1 MLRRGVTLEKGGGQ
15 LLEAQVV
22 RSVLAFGKLLE
33 HDFALLCELVRKESC
48 VEIHI
53 REHFHALCGV
63 NIARQRVVTGAALC
77 GVGVYL
83 RAEGIDFVCDVE
95 GGALFRAL
103 EKHVLQ
109 KMRDATLLRTLVN
122 GARLH
127 ENAHRRGAH
136 GGVRSHNQPQTA
148 VESYHFTHGAIIPHI
163 DGRAIIICNMSERR
177 FRLVISNIIICTVLA
192 VVLTSAIVMLNPDT
206 PVSVEVNSA
215 IYEGNPES
223 GRVALMFNVYEGTEY
238 VEKIAALF
246 SERGWNT
253 TFFVGGKWAERNGDT
268 LLRLAADG
276 FELGNHGYLHRDHA
290 TLGMQANRDEI
301 LLTERLMKATL
312 KGLDPAAIDAA
323 VPPLFAP
330 PSGSMGDNMF
340 RVCEA
345 LGYKVVMWTRDT
357 IDWRDHDAK
366 LIATRALDGI
376 KAGDLI
382 LMHPTEKT
390 VEALPAILDKIAA
403 AGLVADTVTATIAAT
418 ADLP

>member
-1 MLRRGVTLEKGGGQ
+1 M
-15 LLEAQVV
+15 
-22 RSVLAFGKLLE
+22 
-33 HDFALLCELVRKESC
+33 
-48 VEIHI
+48 
-53 REHFHALCGV
+53 
-63 NIARQRVVTGAALC
+63 
-77 GVGVYL
+77 
-83 RAEGIDFVCDVE
+83 
-95 GGALFRAL
+95 
-103 EKHVLQ
+103 
-109 KMRDATLLRTLVN
+109 
-122 GARLH
+122 
-127 ENAHRRGAH
+127 
-136 GGVRSHNQPQTA
+136 
-148 VESYHFTHGAIIPHI
+148 
-163 DGRAIIICNMSERR
+163 
-177 FRLVISNIIICTVLA
+177 ISNIIICTVLA

-357 IDWRDHDAK
+357 IDWRDRDSSLVLK
-366 LIATRALDGI
+366 RATQGTQ
-376 KAGDLI
+376 KGEFI
-382 LMHPTEKT
+382 LMHPTAHTLAVLEEIVQYYLKKDMRPVT
-390 VEALPAILDKIAA
+390 VGEMLERI
-403 AGLVADTVTATIAAT
+403 
-418 ADLP
+418 

>member
-1 MLRRGVTLEKGGGQ
+1 
-15 LLEAQVV
+15 
-22 RSVLAFGKLLE
+22 
-33 HDFALLCELVRKESC
+33 
-48 VEIHI
+48 
-53 REHFHALCGV
+53 
-63 NIARQRVVTGAALC
+63 
-77 GVGVYL
+77 
-83 RAEGIDFVCDVE
+83 
-95 GGALFRAL
+95 
-103 EKHVLQ
+103 
-109 KMRDATLLRTLVN
+109 
-122 GARLH
+122 
-127 ENAHRRGAH
+127 
-136 GGVRSHNQPQTA
+136 
-148 VESYHFTHGAIIPHI
+148 
-163 DGRAIIICNMSERR
+163 MSERR

-301 LLTERLMKATL
+301 
-312 KGLDPAAIDAA
+312 DAA
-323 VPPLFAP
+323 VSPLFAP

>member
-1 MLRRGVTLEKGGGQ
+1 
-15 LLEAQVV
+15 
-22 RSVLAFGKLLE
+22 
-33 HDFALLCELVRKESC
+33 
-48 VEIHI
+48 
-53 REHFHALCGV
+53 
-63 NIARQRVVTGAALC
+63 
-77 GVGVYL
+77 
-83 RAEGIDFVCDVE
+83 
-95 GGALFRAL
+95 
-103 EKHVLQ
+103 
-109 KMRDATLLRTLVN
+109 
-122 GARLH
+122 
-127 ENAHRRGAH
+127 
-136 GGVRSHNQPQTA
+136 
-148 VESYHFTHGAIIPHI
+148 
-163 DGRAIIICNMSERR
+163 MSERR

-223 GRVALMFNVYEGTEY
+223 GRVALMFNVYEGTEH

-390 VEALPAILDKIAA
+390 VEALPEILDKIAA

>member
-1 MLRRGVTLEKGGGQ
+1 
-15 LLEAQVV
+15 
-22 RSVLAFGKLLE
+22 
-33 HDFALLCELVRKESC
+33 
-48 VEIHI
+48 
-53 REHFHALCGV
+53 
-63 NIARQRVVTGAALC
+63 
-77 GVGVYL
+77 
-83 RAEGIDFVCDVE
+83 
-95 GGALFRAL
+95 
-103 EKHVLQ
+103 
-109 KMRDATLLRTLVN
+109 
-122 GARLH
+122 
-127 ENAHRRGAH
+127 
-136 GGVRSHNQPQTA
+136 
-148 VESYHFTHGAIIPHI
+148 
-163 DGRAIIICNMSERR
+163 MSERR

-246 SERGWNT
+246 LERGWNT

-390 VEALPAILDKIAA
+390 VKALPEILDKIAA

>member
-1 MLRRGVTLEKGGGQ
+1 
-15 LLEAQVV
+15 
-22 RSVLAFGKLLE
+22 
-33 HDFALLCELVRKESC
+33 
-48 VEIHI
+48 
-53 REHFHALCGV
+53 
-63 NIARQRVVTGAALC
+63 
-77 GVGVYL
+77 
-83 RAEGIDFVCDVE
+83 
-95 GGALFRAL
+95 
-103 EKHVLQ
+103 
-109 KMRDATLLRTLVN
+109 
-122 GARLH
+122 
-127 ENAHRRGAH
+127 
-136 GGVRSHNQPQTA
+136 
-148 VESYHFTHGAIIPHI
+148 
-163 DGRAIIICNMSERR
+163 MSERR

-223 GRVALMFNVYEGTEY
+223 GRVALMF
-238 VEKIAALF
+238 
-246 SERGWNT
+246 NT

-390 VEALPAILDKIAA
+390 VEALPEILDKIAA